1 MENNLELEYIEV
13 DELIPYEKNQRIH
26 STDQISKI
34 ANSIREFGFLNP
46 IIVDENNVVVTGHG
60 RIEGAK
66 LLKMLSVPCIR
77 AENLSQ
83 AQIKAYRIADNR
95 LQDLSEFDEELLKQE
110 LELLQDEFNFDIE
123 LMGFDLDFLED
134 DPVEEETKEVSS
146 SDGVLVVVGKHKIEI
161 SQSKYNKWIEK
172 INKKV
177 GSDDEKIKAEILKRL
192 GILM

>member
-46 IIVDENNVVVTGHG
+46 IIVDENNVVVAGHG

-66 LLKMLSVPCIR
+66 LLKMLSVPCVR

-123 LMGFDLDFLED
+123 LMGFDLDFLIED
-134 DPVEEETKEVSS
+134 EEEDEVVEKDDESS
-146 SDGVLVVVGKHKIEI
+146 EIIVAVGSIKFET
-161 SQSKYNKWIEK
+161 SEDKYKKWLNKVH
-172 INKKV
+172 KKV
-177 GSDDEKIKAEILKRL
+177 GKENESIEREVKARL
-192 GILM
+192 GL

>member
-46 IIVDENNVVVTGHG
+46 IIVDENNVIVAGHG
-60 RIEGAK
+60 RLEGAK
-66 LLKMLSVPCIR
+66 LLKMLSVPCVR

-123 LMGFDLDFLED
+123 LMGFDLDFLIED
-134 DPVEEETKEVSS
+134 EEEDEVVEKDDESS
-146 SDGVLVVVGKHKIEI
+146 EIIVAVGSIKFEI
-161 SQSKYNKWIEK
+161 SEDKYKKWLNKVH
-172 INKKV
+172 KKV
-177 GSDDEKIKAEILKRL
+177 GKENESIEREVKARL
-192 GILM
+192 GL